1 MDTKKKSRRWL
12 SMVMFAITAT
22 FFFYEF
28 ALQVSPGVM
37 AHSLMKTFA
46 INATTMGLVSGT
58 YYFSYTGMQ
67 IPMGLLYGRFGA
79 RRMITVAAAICA
91 LGSILFGLAPTIS
104 AIAAARF
111 LMGLGS
117 AFAFVGVL
125 FIALRWFPIQ
135 YFAIFAG
142 ITQTLGSIG
151 AMTGQGPFATAINH
165 IGWRETMII
174 LGIIGFGISICTWLF
189 LRDRPKGFEEIEA
202 QERIGVWKA
211 LKSVLRIKQ
220 TWPIGLYS
228 FAIWAPI
235 AAFGS
240 LWGVPYLSHA
250 YHISNVFAGDA
261 IAMIWL
267 GTAIGSPLAGW
278 FSNVVQRR
286 CSVLAGLAALG
297 FISIMIAVYVNH
309 LPLSILF
316 IALFFMGFA
325 AGGQSLAFAV
335 VKDNHRTNTSSAA
348 MGVNNMCVVFGGALF
363 QPLIGKLL
371 DLHHKGPHLATPQ
384 YSTGDYHFA
393 LLLLPVCF
401 LVSTVVAI
409 LWMKETRCKNKLE
422 SAA

>member
-1 MDTKKKSRRWL
+1 
-12 SMVMFAITAT
+12 MFAITAA

-79 RRMITVAAAICA
+79 RRMITVASAICA
-91 LGSILFGLAPTIS
+91 LGSILFGLAPTVS

-151 AMTGQGPFATAINH
+151 AMTGQGPFAAATNH

-202 QERIGVWKA
+202 QERIGIWKS
-211 LKSVLRIKQ
+211 LKSVLRHKQ
-220 TWPIGLYS
+220 TWPVGLYS

-235 AAFGS
+235 AAFAS
-240 LWGVPYLSHA
+240 LWGVPFLSHA
-250 YHISNVFAGDA
+250 YHINNVLAGNA
-261 IAMIWL
+261 VAMVWL

-278 FSNVVQRR
+278 FSNFIKRR
-286 CSVLAGLAALG
+286 CSVLAGLAIIGLL
-297 FISIMIAVYVNH
+297 SILAAVYINH
-309 LPLSILF
+309 LPLILLFAILF
-316 IALFFMGFA
+316 LMGVA

-335 VKDNHRTNTSSAA
+335 IKDNHPTNTSSAA
-348 MGVNNMCVVFGGALF
+348 MGFNNMCVVFGGALF

-371 DLHHKGPHLATPQ
+371 DMHYTGPQLASPE
-384 YSTGDYHFA
+384 YSTSDFHFA
-393 LLLLPVCF
+393 LLLLPLCF
-401 LVSTVVAI
+401 LVSAI
-409 LWMKETRCKNKLE
+409 AAIFWMKETYC
-422 SAA
+422 